1 MSNWHQ
7 GRLCLLDFETTGI
20 DPHRDRVVTAAII
33 EVGGGQQTRTSEWLV
48 KPGITIPDEAAAV
61 HGITTEHAESNGVD
75 AAGAIHEIAEHL
87 LRLSANGV
95 PIVGHNVCYD
105 LTLLWA
111 ECVRHNTSFG
121 PNTSASADLLHIAP
135 VIDTAVIE
143 KHLDPYRPGQPNGR
157 RPDNAC
163 GSHRLIDCCR
173 LWGVELSEQD
183 AHGAAADALAAGR
196 LAWQLA
202 AKPDRFAQFDS
213 RPVDRIDP
221 AALPLNALH
230 TWQRNEKAR
239 QAASLADWFRK
250 QGKDEHVSTEWPIQ
264 AAPAGW
270 SPDQAPVAREDGAA

>member
-1 MSNWHQ
+1 MSWHHE
-7 GRLCLLDFETTGI
+7 RLCLLDFETTGI

-33 EVGGGQQTRTSEWLV
+33 EVGGGKDTRTHEWLV
-48 KPGITIPDEAAAV
+48 NPGITIPDEAAAV

-105 LTLLWA
+105 LTMLWA
-111 ECVRHNTSFG
+111 ECVRH
-121 PNTSASADLLHIAP
+121 DLTDLAEQVAAVAP

-196 LAWQLA
+196 LAWKLA

-221 AALPLNALH
+221 AALPLDALH

-239 QAASLADWFRK
+239 QADSLQEWFRK
-250 QGKDEHVSTEWPIQ
+250 QGKPDVVSRDWPIQ
-264 AAPAGW
+264 TPPAGW
-270 SPDQAPVAREDGAA
+270 TPTQLPQPRQGGDAA